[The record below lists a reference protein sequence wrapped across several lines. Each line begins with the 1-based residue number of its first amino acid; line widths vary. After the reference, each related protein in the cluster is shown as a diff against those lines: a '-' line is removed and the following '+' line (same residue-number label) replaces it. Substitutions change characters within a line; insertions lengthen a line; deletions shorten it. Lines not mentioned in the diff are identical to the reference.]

1 MAKVKFKTAR
11 MGFPAGSIVDESAIK
26 EGVLKTL
33 WQFGVLEKVEDDRK
47 LDSGEDDSPRKQPA
61 GKRKS
66 SKKSSKAES

>member
-33 WQFGVLEKVEDDRK
+33 WAFGVLEKVKDDRK
-47 LDSGEDDSPRKQPA
+47 LDDKPNDKPVKPSRK
-61 GKRKS
+61 RSS
-66 SKKSSKAES
+66 SKKPPASKSE